1 MCGGVGGGGKSS
13 SYQGLCKGPRA
24 ECDNKSST
32 GIGPQGSACTQRET
46 DKSQAT
52 QIQAKTKFNRQAMR
66 VQNCFHLGEGCEGKL
81 SKVDDVDK

>member
-1 MCGGVGGGGKSS
+1 MGGKSS

-32 GIGPQGSACTQRET
+32 GIGLSQGSACTQRET
-46 DKSQAT
+46 DKPQAT

-66 VQNCFHLGEGCEGKL
+66 VQNCFPPGGRGVKESLVK
-81 SKVDDVDK
+81 